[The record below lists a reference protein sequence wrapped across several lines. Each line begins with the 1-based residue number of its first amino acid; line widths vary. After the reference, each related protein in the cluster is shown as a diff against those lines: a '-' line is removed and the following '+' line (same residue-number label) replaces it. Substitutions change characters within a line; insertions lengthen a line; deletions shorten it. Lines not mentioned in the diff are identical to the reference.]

1 VWAQERCRISPPDFL
16 AECSKRQLNHGSF
29 VLLYFRLFT
38 FSDLYWVCLSV
49 FSGTVL
55 FVSISQV
62 IGCEDRLR
70 NDLYCVEWG
79 IKLYSNQPTWLL
91 YHSLH
96 LKHCLHS
103 VLARTGSLLAVSSS
117 GNLSVS
123 VLQWLPLTQSSG
135 GRQAGKWSCYQLVA
149 AGQLNTTQCVLLLLQ
164 LTYPLHT
171 FLLSPA
177 VFLCKHCAAAVT
189 LDTQNAVLPPAE
201 WCKLSIA

>member
-1 VWAQERCRISPPDFL
+1 MWAQEHCRISPPHFL

-29 VLLYFRLFT
+29 VLLYFRLCT

-117 GNLSVS
+117 GNLSGS
-123 VLQWLPLTQSSG
+123 VLQWLPHTQSCGGWQEGRQMVVLSISG
-135 GRQAGKWSCYQLVA
+135 GRSTQH
-149 AGQLNTTQCVLLLLQ
+149 NTVR
-164 LTYPLHT
+164 
-171 FLLSPA
+171 
-177 VFLCKHCAAAVT
+177 AAAAAT
-189 LDTQNAVLPPAE
+189 DSPTPHLPALP
-201 WCKLSIA
+201 CCVSV